1 MLDPSPMQSLAI
13 ERPEVE
19 AASMLQNSTANSANS
34 LDPVIKA
41 RVNDQT
47 NNFVAF
53 NDVVTRL
60 KKKFTKKIFGRT
72 ARCETKQCYR
82 SVGVDFG
89 ANVGAKLNFRVKEA
103 QKSLNVSSQ
112 SQIFSSLGTHRPG
125 MISPRRQRRPMEVC
139 NVEEKFTQFAS
150 KLRDAR
156 EICWGMTS
164 KNQFWHQ
171 N

>member
-13 ERPEVE
+13 DRPEVE
-19 AASMLQNSTANSANS
+19 AASMLQNSTGNALNS
-34 LDPVIKA
+34 V
-41 RVNDQT
+41 VNDKVNDKT
-47 NNFVAF
+47 RSFVAF

-60 KKKFTKKIFGRT
+60 KKKFTKKIFGSR

-82 SVGVDFG
+82 SVGIDFG
-89 ANVGAKLNFRVKEA
+89 ANVCAKSNFRVKETK
-103 QKSLNVSSQ
+103 KSSNVSSQ

-139 NVEEKFTQFAS
+139 NVEEKFTKFAS

-156 EICWGMTS
+156 EIYCGMTS
-164 KNQFWHQ
+164 KNQCWHQ

>member
-13 ERPEVE
+13 DRPEVE
-19 AASMLQNSTANSANS
+19 AASMLQNSTGNALNSVVK
-34 LDPVIKA
+34 DK
-41 RVNDQT
+41 VNDMT
-47 NNFVAF
+47 TNFVAF
-53 NDVVTRL
+53 NNVVTRL
-60 KKKFTKKIFGRT
+60 KKTFTKKIFGSR

-82 SVGVDFG
+82 SVGVDFV
-89 ANVGAKLNFRVKEA
+89 ANVGAKLNFRVMED
-103 QKSLNVSSQ
+103 QESPNVSFQ
-112 SQIFSSLGTHRPG
+112 SQIFSSSGTHRPG

-139 NVEEKFTQFAS
+139 NVEEKITKFAS

-156 EICWGMTS
+156 EICCGMTF

>member
-60 KKKFTKKIFGRT
+60 KKKFTKKIFGST

-82 SVGVDFG
+82 SV
-89 ANVGAKLNFRVKEA
+89 
-103 QKSLNVSSQ
+103 
-112 SQIFSSLGTHRPG
+112 
-125 MISPRRQRRPMEVC
+125 
-139 NVEEKFTQFAS
+139 
-150 KLRDAR
+150 
-156 EICWGMTS
+156 
-164 KNQFWHQ
+164 
-171 N
+171 